1 MNGFLRSCGY
11 ALVLGGVLHVLI
23 TVFLTPAHIAS
34 FEQGEAVARTSGIYW
49 FRLSAALV
57 DILLLTYGC
66 IGLYLTQKN
75 TSGSFG
81 TIAFWVAFV
90 GNILFFSLEWS
101 NLFVLRA
108 VAQTSPEALA
118 VLDKSRLM
126 TIGFAS
132 GAGIFMLGWIFLAA
146 STWLVNVLPRWASLS
161 TIAGIILIPALGV
174 TPLGIVGQVIGNAIF
189 GVGLIGMG
197 YSLIRA

>member
-66 IGLYLTQKN
+66 IG
-75 TSGSFG
+75 
-81 TIAFWVAFV
+81 
-90 GNILFFSLEWS
+90 
-101 NLFVLRA
+101 
-108 VAQTSPEALA
+108 
-118 VLDKSRLM
+118 
-126 TIGFAS
+126 
-132 GAGIFMLGWIFLAA
+132 
-146 STWLVNVLPRWASLS
+146 
-161 TIAGIILIPALGV
+161 
-174 TPLGIVGQVIGNAIF
+174 
-189 GVGLIGMG
+189 
-197 YSLIRA
+197 

>member
-66 IGLYLTQKN
+66 IGLYLSQKN
-75 TSGSFG
+75 TSGAFG
-81 TIAFWVAFV
+81 TIAFWVALV

-146 STWLVNVLPRWASLS
+146 STWLVNELPRWASLS
-161 TIAGIILIPALGV
+161 TIAGLILIPALGV

>member
-1 MNGFLRSCGY
+1 MNGFVRSCGY
-11 ALVLGGVLHVLI
+11 ALVLGGVLHVLL
-23 TVFLTPAHIAS
+23 TVFLTPAHVAS
-34 FEQGEAVARTSGIYW
+34 FKQGEVFARTSGIYW

-57 DILLLTYGC
+57 DILLLIYGC
-66 IGLYLTQKN
+66 IGLYLAQKS

-90 GNILFFSLEWS
+90 GNILLFALEWS

-108 VAQTSPEALA
+108 VAQTSPDTLA

-126 TIGFAS
+126 TIGFVS
-132 GAGIFMLGWIFLAA
+132 GAGIFMLGWFFLAA
-146 STWLVNVLPRWASLS
+146 NTWLVNMLPRWASLS

-197 YSLIRA
+197 YSLIHA